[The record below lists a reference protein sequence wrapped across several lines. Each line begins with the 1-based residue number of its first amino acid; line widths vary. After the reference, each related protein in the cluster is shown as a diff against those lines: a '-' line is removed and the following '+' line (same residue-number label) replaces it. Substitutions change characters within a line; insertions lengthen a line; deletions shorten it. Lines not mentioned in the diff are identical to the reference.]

1 MAVTEGRR
9 HRLYTKFE
17 EVIGAE
23 EASTVMEL
31 LPPVGWADVATKDQV
46 RADLDTLRISME
58 NSMLSME
65 TRLKTE
71 IGDMRAE
78 IADVKVGLSKD
89 LRTIFIT
96 SFTAHTAMTA
106 LIVSL
111 AKAF

>member
-46 RADLDTLRISME
+46 RADLQIVENRLRV
-58 NSMLSME
+58 
-65 TRLKTE
+65 
-71 IGDMRAE
+71 E
-78 IADVKVGLSKD
+78 IADLRVGFAKD

-111 AKAF
+111 AKVF

>member
-31 LPPVGWADVATKDQV
+31 LPPVGWADVSTKDQV
-46 RADLDTLRISME
+46 RADLQMSENRLRV
-58 NSMLSME
+58 
-65 TRLKTE
+65 
-71 IGDMRAE
+71 E
-78 IADVKVGLSKD
+78 IADLRVEIAELRVGFARD